1 MGPSNAVDTQ
11 VLGALAAGPS
21 DGDLEA
27 LRRRTGVD
35 GKRAAAMELET
46 VFFTQLL
53 SAMRKTVPEDDFLP
67 ASPARHVYEG
77 VFDES
82 VARALAAGDPLGLVR
97 TLAGDAGE
105 GGAAGGAGDRQGPAK
120 VPDPPDR

>member
-1 MGPSNAVDTQ
+1 VTGPADAQ
-11 VLGALAAGPS
+11 VLDALSVGPS
-21 DGDLEA
+21 DADLDA

-35 GKRAAAMELET
+35 GKRAAVMELET

-53 SAMRKTVPEDDFLP
+53 AAMRKTVPEDTFLP

-82 VARALAAGDPLGLVR
+82 VARALAAGDPLGMLQ
-97 TLAGDAGE
+97 TLAG
-105 GGAAGGAGDRQGPAK
+105 GPAK
-120 VPDPPDR
+120 VPGDPSR